1 MAEMANAERP
11 VPCPK
16 CTDKR
21 GIWHGMIAIG
31 YAVQYCMCPGGR
43 ERKKMWFDL
52 PEDLRAPEE
61 AICPTIP
68 DLEDL
73 NPR

>member
-1 MAEMANAERP
+1 
-11 VPCPK
+11 
-16 CTDKR
+16 
-21 GIWHGMIAIG
+21 
-31 YAVQYCMCPGGR
+31 
-43 ERKKMWFDL
+43 MWFDL